1 MVPVV
6 AGNNPPG
13 IHDQRIDMSQSKQSE
28 PEHSI
33 LIVDD
38 DAEFLD
44 GARRALL
51 AHGIGNVTPLQD
63 SSRVLQTLA
72 TGAHTVLLLDW
83 VMPDPSGATLLPEI
97 VRNYPSIPVIIMSGV
112 RDLEN
117 VVSCIKQGAYDYI
130 TKPLDATRLVS
141 LVQNALENSDLIAR
155 NRKLTEFLLGEPL
168 SDPENF
174 SDIITCSE
182 RMMAIFKVIET
193 LARSRQPVL
202 ITGETGVG
210 KELIAKSIHTCSG
223 LKGHMITVNASGMDD
238 TMFADALFGHKKGAY
253 TSATESRNGLI
264 EQAKG
269 GTLFLDEIG
278 DLSIASQ
285 IKLLRLLQQNEYY
298 RLGSDV
304 LHKSDARIIA
314 ASNGNFKSLLS
325 SGTFRSD
332 LYYRMSVHT
341 LHVPPLRER
350 REDIMPLVEHFV
362 GLTAATLQRTPPELS
377 KELCQGLMSYNFP
390 GNVREM
396 INMVHN
402 AVNRNRTE
410 TLVLGDFPGLV
421 SGAGSPREIVRR
433 IGNNQFALHG
443 IFHDFPTIDEVETLL
458 VKNAMDLS
466 AGNRSGAAK
475 MLGLSR
481 PTLQRKLEQQ
491 SARKCV
497 DEGDDA

>member
-1 MVPVV
+1 MP
-6 AGNNPPG
+6 
-13 IHDQRIDMSQSKQSE
+13 QFKQKE
-28 PEHSI
+28 ADHSI

-63 SSRVLQTLA
+63 SSQVLQALA
-72 TGAHTVLLLDW
+72 TGSHTVLLLDW
-83 VMPDPSGATLLPEI
+83 VMPDPSGADLLPEI
-97 VRNYPSIPVIIMSGV
+97 VRHYPNIPVIIMSGV

-141 LVQNALENSDLIAR
+141 IVKNAVKSSELVVR
-155 NRKLTEFLLGEPL
+155 NRMLTGYLLGEPL
-168 SDPENF
+168 SDFENF
-174 SDIITCSE
+174 SDIITCSD
-182 RMMAIFKVIET
+182 RMISIFKVVET
-193 LARSRQPVL
+193 LASSCQPVL

-210 KELIAKSIHTCSG
+210 KELIAQSIHKCSG
-223 LKGHMITVNASGMDD
+223 LKGRMVTVNAAGLDD
-238 TMFADALFGHKKGAY
+238 TMLADALFGHKKGAY
-253 TSATESRNGLI
+253 TGATESRDGLI

-278 DLSIASQ
+278 DLNIASQ

-314 ASNGNFKSLLS
+314 ASNGNFQTMLA
-325 SGTFRSD
+325 SGAFRSD
-332 LYYRMSVHT
+332 LYYRISVHS
-341 LHVPPLRER
+341 LHIPPLRER
-350 REDIMPLVEHFV
+350 PEDIIPLAEHFV
-362 GLTAATLQRTPPELS
+362 KRTAQSMKRRTPRLS
-377 KELCQGLMSYNFP
+377 KELCSALMSYDFP

-402 AVNRNRTE
+402 AVSNNLTG
-410 TLVLGDFPGLV
+410 TLEMNNFPGVLP
-421 SGAGSPREIVRR
+421 GTAPRRDIVRK
-433 IGNNQFALHG
+433 IGSNQFALHG
-443 IFHDFPTIDEVETLL
+443 IFHEFPTVNEVESLL
-458 VKNAMDLS
+458 VEKAIALS
-466 AGNRSGAAK
+466 QGNRSIAAR

-481 PTLQRKLEQQ
+481 PTLQKRLGLAAEKHF
-491 SARKCV
+491 A
-497 DEGDDA
+497 EGGD

>member
-1 MVPVV
+1 ML
-6 AGNNPPG
+6 
-13 IHDQRIDMSQSKQSE
+13 QLKQNES
-28 PEHSI
+28 EHSI

-44 GARRALL
+44 GTRRALL

-63 SSRVLQTLA
+63 SAQVLRVLA

-83 VMPDPSGATLLPEI
+83 VMPDPTGADLLPEI
-97 VRNYPSIPVIIMSGV
+97 VRLYPNIPVIIMTGV

-130 TKPLDATRLVS
+130 TKPLDTPRLVS
-141 LVQNALENSDLIAR
+141 IVQNAVKSSELIVR
-155 NRKLTEFLLGEPL
+155 NRKLTGYLLGEPL

-174 SDIITCSE
+174 SDIITCSD
-182 RMMAIFKVIET
+182 RMMSIFKVVET
-193 LARSRQPVL
+193 LENSRQPVL

-210 KELIAKSIHTCSG
+210 KELIAHAIHRCSG
-223 LKGHMITVNASGMDD
+223 LKGRMVTVNAAGLDD
-238 TMFADALFGHKKGAY
+238 TMLADTLFGHKKGAY
-253 TSATESRNGLI
+253 TSATESRGGLI

-278 DLSIASQ
+278 DLSHTSQ

-314 ASNGNFKSLLS
+314 ASNGNFQSLLS
-325 SGTFRSD
+325 SGAFRSD
-332 LYYRMSVHT
+332 LYYRISAHA
-341 LHVPPLRER
+341 LHIPPLRER
-350 REDIMPLVEHFV
+350 AEDIILLVEHFV
-362 GLTAATLQRTPPELS
+362 KMTVKTLKRTPPGLS
-377 KELCQGLMSYNFP
+377 NELCSALISYDFP

-402 AVNRNRTE
+402 AVTSNCKG
-410 TLVLGDFPGLV
+410 TLVLNDFPGLV
-421 SGAGSPREIVRR
+421 PGTVTRRDVVRK

-443 IFHDFPTIDEVETLL
+443 IFHGFPTMDEVQAILVEEAFTL
-458 VKNAMDLS
+458 S
-466 AGNRSGAAK
+466 HGNRSIAAK
-475 MLGLSR
+475 MLGVSR
-481 PTLQRKLEQQ
+481 PTLQKRLEQAAEKR
-491 SARKCV
+491 S
-497 DEGDDA
+497 DEDEE